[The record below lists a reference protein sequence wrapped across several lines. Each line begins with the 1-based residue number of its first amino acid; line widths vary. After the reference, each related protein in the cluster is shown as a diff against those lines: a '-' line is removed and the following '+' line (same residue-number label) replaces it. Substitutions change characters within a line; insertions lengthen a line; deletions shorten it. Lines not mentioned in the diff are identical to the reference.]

1 MFKSVGRQV
10 CAFDLEWVPDP
21 ASGRRVYGLAATLS
35 EAEVFDVMWAKAGA
49 TADKPRPHL
58 KTALCR
64 VVAVSAVVR
73 EQQPDG
79 NIHLRLTTLPR
90 QLDQLMDEGELIS
103 TFLGYLGQ
111 HHPQLVGFNS
121 QTADLP
127 VLLQRGLV
135 AGISAADFCR
145 RADKGWGNDYFSRH
159 SDAHIDLKSAL
170 SGWGI
175 ATPSLH
181 ELAAAMGIPGQVGP
195 EPHDVVDWWVEGNLE
210 SIVAQS
216 QYDAL
221 STYLVWLR
229 AARFAGF
236 FSEEQH
242 QAETARVQT
251 LLVERIAQGDRHLTQ
266 YLNRWA
272 SFQPQP
278 SDAVGS
284 SLAGPA
290 AMPERLQQRS
300 PVPLG

>member
-21 ASGRRVYGLAATLS
+21 TSGRRVYDLPP
-35 EAEVFDVMWAKAGA
+35 EMPDAEGFDVMWARAGA

-64 VVAVSAVVR
+64 VVAVTAVIR

-79 NIHLRLTTLPR
+79 IICLRLTTLPR

-127 VLLQRGLV
+127 ILLQRGLV
-135 AGISAADFCR
+135 AGVTAADFCR
-145 RADKGWGNDYFSRH
+145 RADKGWGSDYFSRH
-159 SDAHIDLKSAL
+159 GDAHIDLKQTL

-175 ATPSLH
+175 ATPTLH
-181 ELAAAMGIPGQVGP
+181 ELAAAMGIPGQVGA
-195 EPHDVVDWWVEGNLE
+195 EPHDVVDWWVEGDLQ
-210 SIVAQS
+210 SIVVQS
-216 QYDAL
+216 QYDTL

-229 AARFAGF
+229 AGRFAGF
-236 FSEEQH
+236 FSPEQYDEE
-242 QAETARVQT
+242 EERVRAV
-251 LLVERIAQGDRHLTQ
+251 LRDRIAQGDRHLTP
-266 YLNRWA
+266 YLKRWD
-272 SFQPQP
+272 SFTPQP
-278 SDAVGS
+278 ADAVV
-284 SLAGPA
+284 
-290 AMPERLQQRS
+290 
-300 PVPLG
+300 VPLAVAAEATDQAA

>member
-1 MFKSVGRQV
+1 MFKSVGRHV

-21 ASGRRVYGLAATLS
+21 ISGRRVYGLPATLA
-35 EAEVFDVMWAKAGA
+35 EAEVFEVMWARAGA
-49 TADKPRPHL
+49 TAEKPRPHL

-73 EQQPDG
+73 EQQTNG
-79 NIHLRLTTLPR
+79 EVALRLTTLPKQSDR
-90 QLDQLMDEGELIS
+90 LMDEGELIA

-135 AGISAADFCR
+135 AGISAAEFCR
-145 RADKGWGNDYFSRH
+145 RADKGWGSDYFSRH
-159 SDAHIDLKSAL
+159 GDAHVDLKSVL

-175 ATPSLH
+175 ATPTLH
-181 ELAAAMGIPGQVGP
+181 ELAAAMGIPGQVGAQ
-195 EPHDVVDWWVEGNLE
+195 PHDVVNWWVEGNLRA
-210 SIVAQS
+210 IVAQS

-236 FSEEQH
+236 FSEAQYSE
-242 QAETARVQT
+242 EERRVRQM
-251 LLVERIAQGDRHLTQ
+251 VGDRIAQGDHHLTD
-266 YLNRWA
+266 YLDRWD
-272 SFQPQP
+272 SFTPQP
-278 SDAVGS
+278 DDTTVI
-284 SLAGPA
+284 SLAPKAVATDQA
-290 AMPERLQQRS
+290 A
-300 PVPLG
+300 

>member
-1 MFKSVGRQV
+1 MFKSVGRHT

-21 ASGRRVYGLAATLS
+21 ASGRRLYGLPAALP
-35 EAEVFDVMWAKAGA
+35 EAEVFEVMWAKAGA

-73 EQQPDG
+73 EQQPHG
-79 NIHLRLTTLPR
+79 EISLRLTTLPR
-90 QLDQLMDEGELIS
+90 ESDRLMDEGELIS

-135 AGISAADFCR
+135 SGVSAAEFCR
-145 RADKGWGNDYFSRH
+145 RADKGWGSDYFSRH
-159 SDAHIDLKSAL
+159 GDAHIDLKSIL

-175 ATPSLH
+175 ATPTLH
-181 ELAAAMGIPGQVGP
+181 ELAAAMGIPGQVGAQ
-195 EPHDVVDWWVEGNLE
+195 PHDVVNWWVEGDLR

-216 QYDAL
+216 QFDAL

-229 AARFAGF
+229 TAKFAGF
-236 FSEEQH
+236 FSAAQYSEE
-242 QAETARVQT
+242 EERVREM
-251 LLVERIAQGDRHLTQ
+251 VGDRIAQGDRHLSQ
-266 YLNRWA
+266 YLNCWA
-272 SFQPQP
+272 SVAPQTE
-278 SDAVGS
+278 DAELVS
-284 SLAGPA
+284 PTL
-290 AMPERLQQRS
+290 RS
-300 PVPLG
+300 PVRRGVQ

>member
-21 ASGRRVYGLAATLS
+21 ASGRRVYGLPQTMPDADVL
-35 EAEVFDVMWAKAGA
+35 DVMWARAGA

-64 VVAVSAVVR
+64 VVAVTAVIR

-79 NIHLRLTTLPR
+79 GIHLRLTTLPR
-90 QLDQLMDEGELIS
+90 QLDQLMDEGELIA

-127 VLLQRGLV
+127 ILLQRGLV

-145 RADKGWGNDYFSRH
+145 RADKGWGSDYFSRH
-159 SDAHIDLKSAL
+159 GDAHIDLKQTL

-175 ATPSLH
+175 ATPTLH
-181 ELAAAMGIPGQVGP
+181 ELAAAMGIPGQVGT
-195 EPHDVVDWWVEGNLE
+195 EPHDVVDWWVEGDLR

-229 AARFAGF
+229 AGRFAGF
-236 FSEEQH
+236 FNPEQYGEE
-242 QAETARVQT
+242 EERVRAM
-251 LLVERIAQGDRHLTQ
+251 LRDRIAQGDPHLTL
-266 YLNRWA
+266 YLDRWD
-272 SFQPQP
+272 SFTPQP
-278 SDAVGS
+278 ADARVIP
-284 SLAGPA
+284 LAVA
-290 AMPERLQQRS
+290 AEATDQAA
-300 PVPLG
+300 

>member
-21 ASGRRVYGLAATLS
+21 ASGRRVYGLSPTLPD
-35 EAEVFDVMWAKAGA
+35 AEVFEVMWAKAGA
-49 TADKPRPHL
+49 TAEKPRPHL

-73 EQQPDG
+73 EQQTNG
-79 NIHLRLTTLPR
+79 EIHLRLTTLPR
-90 QLDQLMDEGELIS
+90 QRDQLMDEGELIS

-127 VLLQRGLV
+127 ILLQRGLV
-135 AGISAADFCR
+135 AGVSAAEFCR

-159 SDAHIDLKSAL
+159 GDAHIDLKNIL

-175 ATPSLH
+175 ATPTLH
-181 ELAAAMGIPGQVGP
+181 ELAAAMGVPGQVGTQ
-195 EPHDVVDWWVEGNLE
+195 PHDVVNWWVEGDLQA
-210 SIVAQS
+210 IVQQS

-236 FSEEQH
+236 FGEGQYIEE
-242 QAETARVQT
+242 EERVRGM
-251 LLVERIAQGDRHLTQ
+251 VGDRISQGDHHLTQ
-266 YLNRWA
+266 YLSQWDSLN
-272 SFQPQP
+272 PQP
-278 SDAVGS
+278 ADAVIIP
-284 SLAGPA
+284 LATPDKSTDQA
-290 AMPERLQQRS
+290 A
-300 PVPLG
+300 